1 MTRTLGS
8 RSLVVAL
15 VAFVALTTGCASVT
29 PKTCALIGGLAGA
42 AGGATYGTN
51 HDRGHDIDSAVG
63 YGAAIGV
70 ASGTVA
76 YFLCK
81 AMGVGEGAPAAAE
94 PAPAP
99 APAPAPEPAP
109 APAEGP
115 APAPQAQRIVLRG
128 VQFDLDKADI
138 RPDASVILDE
148 AASQLGQAPGTRVG
162 VEGHTDSSGGDA
174 YNQALSERRAASVR
188 DYLVGK
194 GVEAGR
200 LSTAGYGESQP
211 VADNATAEGRAL
223 NRRVELKVQE

>member
-1 MTRTLGS
+1 MTRSTSGP
-8 RSLVVAL
+8 RSLA
-15 VAFVALTTGCASVT
+15 ALTVVGALTLATGCASVT
-29 PKTCALIGGLAGA
+29 PTTCAVIGGIAGA
-42 AGGATYGTN
+42 GGGATYGTN
-51 HDRGHDIDSAVG
+51 HDKGHDVDSAIG

-70 ASGTVA
+70 ASGTAA

-81 AMGVGEGAPAAAE
+81 AFGVGEAE
-94 PAPAP
+94 PAPP

-109 APAEGP
+109 PPPAEEP

-138 RPDASVILDE
+138 RPDAAVILDE
-148 AASQLGQAPGTRVG
+148 AANQLGQVPSARVR
-162 VEGHTDSSGGDA
+162 VEGHTDSTGSDA
-174 YNQALSERRAASVR
+174 YNQSLSERRAGSVR

-194 GVEAGR
+194 GVDAGR

>member
-1 MTRTLGS
+1 MTRSTFGP
-8 RSLVVAL
+8 RSLAALLVVGAL
-15 VAFVALTTGCASVT
+15 ALATGCASVT

-42 AGGATYGTN
+42 GGGAAYGTN
-51 HDRGHDIDSAVG
+51 HDKGHDIDSAIG

-70 ASGTVA
+70 ASGTAA

-81 AMGVGEGAPAAAE
+81 AFGVGEAAPAPE
-94 PAPAP
+94 P

-109 APAEGP
+109 APPPAEEP

-138 RPDASVILDE
+138 RPDAAVILEE
-148 AASQLGQAPGTRVG
+148 AANQLGQVSGARVSVG
-162 VEGHTDSSGGDA
+162 GHTDSSGSDA
-174 YNQALSERRAASVR
+174 YNQSLSERRAGSVR
-188 DYLVGK
+188 DYLVEK
-194 GVEAGR
+194 GVDAGR